1 MASSTD
7 ESETAV
13 LLDGP
18 ALYVD
23 FQDQSRGGGGASAK
37 IESKDVA
44 PRRIGLVR
52 RIVRLRRGPLGERQA
67 GDRNA
72 PGEVTIL
79 GVVLLSQEGCELAR
93 WRGTTSDSSMPSPGM
108 RAKGLPSAFLEKV
121 GAVCA
126 AEKVVRFEWIGHR
139 VLHHSFSFQ

>member
-23 FQDQSRGGGGASAK
+23 FQDRIWGCGGASAK

-44 PRRIGLVR
+44 HDAWAGFVGLFGFAADHPGGD
-52 RIVRLRRGPLGERQA
+52 RRGER
-67 GDRNA
+67 GA
-72 PGEVTIL
+72 PGGAAVEEVANDADNSFSGEVTIL

-93 WRGTTSDSSMPSPGM
+93 VEGSDVRLIDAFTGNEGQGT
-108 RAKGLPSAFLEKV
+108 AFGSLEKV

-126 AEKVVRFEWIGHR
+126 AGKVV
-139 VLHHSFSFQ
+139 